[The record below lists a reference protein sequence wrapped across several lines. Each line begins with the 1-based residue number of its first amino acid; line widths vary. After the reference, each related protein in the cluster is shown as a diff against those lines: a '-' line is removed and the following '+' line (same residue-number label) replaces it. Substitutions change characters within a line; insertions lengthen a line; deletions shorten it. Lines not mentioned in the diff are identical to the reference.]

1 MLGIFVYIKLSVHSF
16 LCHSELTVLESRV
29 HDVGSE
35 PHAAVSVSSLIGACI
50 TCLLLGIIIGGLAV
64 HVLTVRQ
71 RHRQVPSSPHYLSV
85 KPNQYV
91 TVPGAQWKI
100 TTKAE
105 RDTHRSKSTQHL
117 PMTPTASLKHS
128 LKRQNSSARD
138 PYTTLPL
145 KDIDTA
151 TIKRSSHSSYSNGH
165 IRADLDSDTIFNF

>member
-1 MLGIFVYIKLSVHSF
+1 MVEPPDVTL
-16 LCHSELTVLESRV
+16 LESRQSETSG
-29 HDVGSE
+29 HTHISVGSL
-35 PHAAVSVSSLIGACI
+35 AGACLA
-50 TCLLLGIIIGGLAV
+50 CLLLGIIVGALSV
-64 HVLTVRQ
+64 HAYTVRQ

-105 RDTHRSKSTQHL
+105 RDKSIPKGQQL
-117 PMTPTASLKHS
+117 PMTPTATLKHS
-128 LKRQNSSARD
+128 LKRQTSIRD

-165 IRADLDSDTIFNF
+165 LRADLDSDTIFNF